1 MNKTITEMS
10 IESRLT
16 TTMLLVHKDKSAQ
29 ENKSE
34 APEMRDDSECQ
45 SPLLNFANNQRKTM
59 PSLAFDFSKTE
70 I

>member
-1 MNKTITEMS
+1 VKEESLRSSLKKVKKVKSKRKIWGDNMNKTITEMS

-34 APEMRDDSECQ
+34 APEMRDDSEC
-45 SPLLNFANNQRKTM
+45 
-59 PSLAFDFSKTE
+59 
-70 I
+70 